1 MNEWFFRNKDLIGF
15 GMILIVCLL
24 MVFAHIREGS
34 SLLNVGKW
42 FIVIGLTIVLMIRN
56 SKKKKARNGK

>member
-1 MNEWFFRNKDLIGF
+1 MNNWFFKHKDAIGF
-15 GMILIVCLL
+15 GMILTVCLL

-34 SLLNVGKW
+34 SMMNIGKW

-56 SKKKKARNGK
+56 KKQKRSRGE

>member
-15 GMILIVCLL
+15 GMILIVCVL
-24 MVFAHIREGS
+24 MVLSHIREGS
-34 SLLNVGKW
+34 SMLNIGKW

-56 SKKKKARNGK
+56 RNQKKARNGK